1 MLAGTPLLL
10 LAYQATRMDTSL
22 PRGDWLP
29 AGAESVQALE
39 SLQQM
44 GRSGVVESIRLIVD
58 LPSESITG
66 SDAGWSAI
74 NRLSNSLAA
83 DPRCARVLSITTLT
97 DGNRSYLDN
106 LSRQTRHTLLSNDD
120 HAAFVEVLPKDSISL
135 RGQVNWIREIRTIGA
150 PALTGVPDATLLAGG
165 IPALNADYQTIVARH
180 MVPVTTMV
188 VVATLLALLFGFRA
202 LCAAIKAILLNL
214 LTVAASF
221 GALVLVFQRGYGCQL
236 LGVAA
241 GTGSVFPLVPIVTFA
256 IVFGLSMDYE
266 VFLVARVLE
275 ARRNGFTELEAIPEG
290 MAQTAGLITSAAA
303 IMIAV
308 FIAFTLGSFLVVK
321 MIGFTLAVAVFL
333 DATLV
338 RMVIGP
344 ALLRVAGD
352 WNWWPWGLSRST
364 KRSTEG
370 AARTS

>member
-1 MLAGTPLLL
+1 
-10 LAYQATRMDTSL
+10 
-22 PRGDWLP
+22 
-29 AGAESVQALE
+29 
-39 SLQQM
+39 M

-58 LPSESITG
+58 LPSDSITG
-66 SDAGWSAI
+66 SAAGWNAI
-74 NRLSNSLAA
+74 DRLSNRLAA

-97 DGNRSYLDN
+97 SGDRSYLDD
-106 LSRQTRHTLLSNDD
+106 LSRQTQRSLVSRNGHQ
-120 HAAFVEVLPKDSISL
+120 AFVEVMPKDSVSL
-135 RGQVNWIREIRTIGA
+135 RGQVDWIRQVRKLGA

-165 IPALNADYQTIVARH
+165 IPALNADYQTIVHRH

-188 VVATLLALLFGFRA
+188 VVATLIALLFGFRS
-202 LCAAIKAILLNL
+202 LVVAIKAILLNL

-221 GALVLVFQRGYGCQL
+221 GALVLVFQRGYGCRW
-236 LGVAA
+236 LGVSA

-275 ARRNGFTELEAIPEG
+275 ARRSGFSELEAIPEG

-308 FIAFTLGSFLVVK
+308 FIAFTLGNFLVVK

-338 RMVIGP
+338 RIVIGP

-352 WNWWPWGLSRST
+352 WNWWPWGLRRPAKPSIRSVT
-364 KRSTEG
+364 RVS
-370 AARTS
+370 S